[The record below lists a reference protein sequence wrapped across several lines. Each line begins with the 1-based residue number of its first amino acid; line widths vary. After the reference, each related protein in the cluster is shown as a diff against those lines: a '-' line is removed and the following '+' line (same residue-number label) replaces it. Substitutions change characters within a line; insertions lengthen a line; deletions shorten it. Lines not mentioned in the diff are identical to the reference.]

1 MYYTTERSGSNIQY
15 TYKFENDAS
24 CIFSVSNVGVITPM
38 ITGYIPEELVC
49 EALNEVTNLTIQ
61 QGVTPQI
68 NINHSNHFLQEVAT
82 QCHYSKIPS
91 FGISFAIWRHPIN
104 T

>member
-1 MYYTTERSGSNIQY
+1 
-15 TYKFENDAS
+15 
-24 CIFSVSNVGVITPM
+24 M

-68 NINHSNHFLQEVAT
+68 NIKRSNHFLQEVAR

-91 FGISFAIWRHPIN
+91 YGISFAIWTHPIN
-104 T
+104 S